1 MATSKKPVAATAEA
15 PPPRTR
21 VSVCVSPAHASAP
34 GATPRRYRA
43 GLGPFGREPLI
54 VEAERWQVE
63 LLKSDPALVVTTV
76 E

>member
-1 MATSKKPVAATAEA
+1 MATSKKPDATAEA

-43 GLGPFGREPLI
+43 GLGPFGRDPVI
-54 VEAERWQVE
+54 VDAERWQVE

>member
-21 VSVCVSPAHASAP
+21 VSVCVSPAHASAA
-34 GATPRRYRA
+34 GATLRRYRA
-43 GLGPFGREPLI
+43 GLGPFGREPVI

>member
-1 MATSKKPVAATAEA
+1 MAASKKPATTAEV

-21 VSVCVSPAHASAP
+21 VSVCVSPAHASAA
-34 GATPRRYRA
+34 GATLRRYRA
-43 GLGPFGREPLI
+43 GLGPFGREPVI

-63 LLKSDPALVVTTV
+63 LLKSDPALVVTQV